1 MKAGKLKER
10 IVIERPSG
18 EENENGE
25 PLPDAWVVHSRPWA
39 DVLFV
44 NGKEHV
50 VSGAVRGST
59 VASMR
64 IRYRAGLDEQMRVR
78 YDGRLYDIK
87 AVLPARARGYLDL
100 SVKVGEKYV

>member
-25 PLPDAWVVHSRPWA
+25 ALPNSWVVHARPWA

-64 IRYRAGLDEQMRVR
+64 IRYRAGIDEQMRVR
-78 YDGRLYDIK
+78 YGGRLYDIT
-87 AVLPARARGYLDL
+87 AVLPTRTRGYLDL